1 MIMKRSCVFIFF
13 SALGASTLYGQ
24 DTAHVKLTL
33 QQCVETGI
41 AKNLDVQQSNIQ
53 MQTSKINWNQAR
65 LNMLPTL
72 NANANAGINQGR
84 SVDPFTNTY
93 VTDKVNFSNYGV
105 STDVVLFNGFYLQNN
120 AKQNALAYEASK
132 MDWQQQ
138 KDNLTI
144 NIILS
149 YLQVLSN
156 QDLLTQAINQAALS
170 KNQVDRLDILNKD
183 GAVQPSQ
190 FFDLKGQYA
199 NDQLSIISSQNALES
214 AKVTLAQYMNIPYT
228 RNIELERLNVESYAT
243 RYEDDPAKIYD
254 EALRQFALVKAVDLR
269 KESAEKGVKAARG
282 QLFPILSFNGN
293 GGTSYSSVASQ
304 DILLGG
310 TTDVTSNDYVLVGT
324 TPSPVIRKVTNIR
337 NEKINYNKQLNNNL
351 SSSFSLDLRIPLFN
365 SLQARNRVKLAQLTL
380 KNNDLVAKA
389 TKTQLQQSIEQ
400 AYINMTSASDRYTT
414 LLDQVNAYT
423 ESFRAAEIRFNAG
436 VGNSIDYLTAKNN
449 LDRANINSIAAKYD
463 YVLRTKIL
471 DYYQGKQL
479 W

>member
-1 MIMKRSCVFIFF
+1 MTMKRSCVFIFF

-41 AKNLDVQQSNIQ
+41 AKNLDVQQSNIH

-72 NANANAGINQGR
+72 NANANAGLNQGR

-93 VTDKVNFSNYGV
+93 VTDKVNYSNYGV
-105 STDVVLFNGFYLQNN
+105 STDVVLFNGFYLQNS

-183 GAVQPSQ
+183 GAIQPSQ

-214 AKVTLAQYMNIPYT
+214 RSEERRVGKECCALCRSRWSPYH
-228 RNIELERLNVESYAT
+228 
-243 RYEDDPAKIYD
+243 
-254 EALRQFALVKAVDLR
+254 
-269 KESAEKGVKAARG
+269 
-282 QLFPILSFNGN
+282 
-293 GGTSYSSVASQ
+293 
-304 DILLGG
+304 
-310 TTDVTSNDYVLVGT
+310 
-324 TPSPVIRKVTNIR
+324 
-337 NEKINYNKQLNNNL
+337 
-351 SSSFSLDLRIPLFN
+351 
-365 SLQARNRVKLAQLTL
+365 
-380 KNNDLVAKA
+380 
-389 TKTQLQQSIEQ
+389 
-400 AYINMTSASDRYTT
+400 
-414 LLDQVNAYT
+414 
-423 ESFRAAEIRFNAG
+423 
-436 VGNSIDYLTAKNN
+436 
-449 LDRANINSIAAKYD
+449 
-463 YVLRTKIL
+463 
-471 DYYQGKQL
+471 
-479 W
+479 